1 MSKLKKAIFYLFL
14 IVLLTGLSGCESEG
28 PMERTGKKID
38 KAVEDTGKAIKDTGK
53 AVKEAGKKKAEEKE

>member
-14 IVLLTGLSGCESEG
+14 AVLLTGLSGCESEG

-38 KAVEDTGKAIKDTGK
+38 KAVEDTGKAIEDTGK
-53 AVKEAGKKKAEEKE
+53 AIKEAGKKKAEEKE

>member
-14 IVLLTGLSGCESEG
+14 IALLTGLSGCESEG

-38 KAVEDTGKAIKDTGK
+38 KAVEDTEKAIK
-53 AVKEAGKKKAEEKE
+53 EASKKKDEKKE

>member
-38 KAVEDTGKAIKDTGK
+38 KAVEDTEKAIKDTGK
-53 AVKEAGKKKAEEKE
+53 AIKEARKKKDEKKE

>member
-1 MSKLKKAIFYLFL
+1 MFKLKKAIFYLFL

-38 KAVEDTGKAIKDTGK
+38 KAVEDTGKAIEDTGK